1 MRVEVIV
8 PKELIDTERMLRTI
22 NNTLDQEAQAVRAN
36 FIVTTETW
44 KHRPTFLVQS
54 TPGIREIYTT
64 DLIYKYVSEGT
75 KPHIIVPRNAKALHF
90 FATGFRAKTRI
101 RIIERSNIG
110 ATATQDETFTQ
121 LVHHPGTEAREFA
134 ETIQKKWQDELPK
147 QLQRAIDAEADRA

>member
-8 PKELIDTERMLRTI
+8 PKELIDTERMMRAI
-22 NNTLDQEAQAVRAN
+22 DNTLDQQAAAVKSQFN
-36 FIVTTETW
+36 VTTMTW
-44 KHRPTFLVQS
+44 KNRPTFLMRT

-101 RIIERSNIG
+101 RVIERSNIG

-134 ETIQKKWQDELPK
+134 EAIAEKWQDELPK
-147 QLQRAIDAEADRA
+147 QLQRAIDAEANRV